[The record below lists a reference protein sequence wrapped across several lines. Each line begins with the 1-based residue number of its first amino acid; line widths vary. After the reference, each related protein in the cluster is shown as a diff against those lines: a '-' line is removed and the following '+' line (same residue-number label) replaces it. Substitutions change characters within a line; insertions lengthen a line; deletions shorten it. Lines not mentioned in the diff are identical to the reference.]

1 MNKKFHFCLIMFAIC
16 LFAIPSL
23 PSFPIN
29 SDDSESE
36 TWSLISNY
44 LDRFMA
50 DPTTGFPLLKQIDDL
65 SYWTIIYNRHYGKRY
80 IRELFSTHFAI
91 AGIDNIKLDII
102 FYLLKAYSS
111 PASYELPKPII
122 ARILEISAAK
132 PEWFSRNLL
141 DRKDWRVI
149 LRLMVEADVESTTG
163 PREGL
168 KDIPAYLD
176 KRRGGEVVDFFSELD
191 HEEKNELGRF
201 EEFMKDPSGN
211 LDRVANIYNLCATL
225 NQYEMLHLDEKGW
238 LQKKDNSTLILED
251 WIKDETTEKKIQVL
265 FHLLKH
271 CISPY
276 HREELTDTAIAVLFK
291 HPVLFVS
298 ALKNEPKWRSIISGL
313 SNYLP
318 DSNEH
323 FIKTMSMLGNSDIE
337 MKIKSQLEF
346 LGKINDSGK

>member
-1 MNKKFHFCLIMFAIC
+1 
-16 LFAIPSL
+16 
-23 PSFPIN
+23 
-29 SDDSESE
+29 
-36 TWSLISNY
+36 
-44 LDRFMA
+44 MA
-50 DPTTGFPLLKQIDDL
+50 DPIASFPLLKQIDDL
-65 SYWTIIYNRHYGKRY
+65 SYWTIIYERHSRKSYV
-80 IRELFSTHFAI
+80 RELFSTHFAI
-91 AGIDNIKLDII
+91 AGIDKIELDII
-102 FYLLKAYSS
+102 FHLLRAYSS

-122 ARILEISAAK
+122 TRILEISSAK
-132 PEWFSRNLL
+132 PKWFSLNLL
-141 DRKDWRVI
+141 KREEWRAI
-149 LRLMVEADVESTTG
+149 LRLMVEADGESTTE
-163 PREGL
+163 PRGGL
-168 KDIPAYLD
+168 RDIPAYLD
-176 KRRGGEVVDFFSELD
+176 KIRGQEVVAFFSELD
-191 HEEKNELGRF
+191 NEEKNELGRF
-201 EEFMKDPSGN
+201 GEFMKDPSGN
-211 LDRVANIYNLCATL
+211 LDKVANIYNLCGTL

-276 HREELTDTAIAVLFK
+276 HREELTDTAIAVLFE
-291 HPVLFVS
+291 HPLLFVS